1 MLTRK
6 NIFDTLIVIFIT
18 IFPFRKFLGP
28 YAIGEPFDTK
38 AQLIFHDHWYKFLVG
53 KQDFFD
59 LGIFYPYTRSFAL
72 SDLFVISGPIHAF
85 FRLINIDLVSSLEL
99 ATLSVVLLGN
109 IGWLY
114 LAKAYLSIKLLQYSF
129 LFTIS
134 SSSTYIGHVYL
145 KPNAAS
151 YCLISWLI
159 FFLLKFSNF
168 RNQSKNVNS
177 TYLGLIIVLP
187 AVFALNVW
195 YVAYFVYI
203 FSILSIVIFGLIVF
217 LTNNL
222 NKLNY
227 LIRDLINNLDFK
239 IIITFLILTG
249 SLYAL
254 FFATYY
260 PELKNGY
267 GETNKQLLLENS
279 PTLVSLFD
287 SSAFGGGY
295 FSNLYL
301 NHASVNDSSI
311 ELQLGIT
318 AFIFLLFVISLITS
332 FITLINSNKS
342 LANTYHFS
350 ILITSLILLFSII
363 KILPDLSIFSFFWDQ
378 IFLLRTMRVP
388 VRLLIIFNFIALIY
402 IFKYADLL
410 LESPGK
416 LTSYFLF
423 LFISIL
429 MLDQQ
434 RIPTPFWSQNEL
446 IDQQTL
452 SFSEKINDCPAF
464 ILNREEVGWWKDTID
479 AMVLSN
485 LSGIP
490 TVNGFS
496 SSTPK
501 FFPNISWSGNE
512 SLEPIINWLEAND
525 RTKGVCLITQNS
537 TITRLPV
544 DGVSL
549 FFNQGFLP
557 SDSNEFGKRIEIG
570 SNNAKISLQNLS
582 ASPSTVNLTFDLS
595 NLPCIQS
602 QKVRLLIND
611 DLDLNIDLDKSG
623 EEVKITTRI
632 SKWEHK
638 ILNFLISEKYC
649 INDNN
654 EKVFMNLENLRLV
667 PES

>member
-1 MLTRK
+1 M
-6 NIFDTLIVIFIT
+6 
-18 IFPFRKFLGP
+18 GP

-38 AQLIFHDHWYKFLVG
+38 AQLIFHDHWYKFFTG

-59 LGIFYPYTRSFAL
+59 LGIFYPYSRSFAL
-72 SDLFVISGPIHAF
+72 SDLFIVSGPIHAF

-114 LAKAYLSIKLLQYSF
+114 LAKAYVSNKLLQYSF
-129 LFTIS
+129 LFSIS
-134 SSSTYIGHVYL
+134 SSSTYIGHIYL

-168 RNQSKNVNS
+168 KNQSKNINS

-203 FSILSIVIFGLIVF
+203 FSILSILIFGLIVF

-227 LIRDLINNLDFK
+227 LIRDIINNLNFK
-239 IIITFLILTG
+239 IIMTFLILTG

-279 PTLVSLFD
+279 PDLVSLFD

-301 NHASVNDSSI
+301 KHAFVNESPI

-318 AFIFLLFVISLITS
+318 AFIFVLFVISLITS
-332 FITLINSNKS
+332 FITLINSNRS

-363 KILPDLSIFSFFWDQ
+363 KILPDLSVFSFFWDQ
-378 IFLLRTMRVP
+378 VFLLRTMRVP

-402 IFKYADLL
+402 IFKYADRLL
-410 LESPGK
+410 KYSGK
-416 LTSYFLF
+416 FTSYFIF
-423 LFISIL
+423 FFISIL
-429 MLDQQ
+429 VLDQQ
-434 RIPTPFWSQNEL
+434 RIPTPYWSKNEL

-496 SSTPK
+496 SSNPK
-501 FFPNISWSGNE
+501 DFPNISWSGNE
-512 SLEPIINWLEAND
+512 TLAPIIIWLEAND

-544 DGVSL
+544 DEVRL

-570 SNNAKISLQNLS
+570 SNNAKISLHNLS
-582 ASPSTVNLTFDLS
+582 ASPSTVKLTFNLS
-595 NLPCIQS
+595 KVSCIQS
-602 QKVRLLIND
+602 QKVRLFIND
-611 DLDLNIDLDKSG
+611 ELDQNIDLDKSG
-623 EEVKITTRI
+623 VVVKITTLI
-632 SKWEHK
+632 PKWEHK
-638 ILNFLISEKYC
+638 ILNFVVSEKYC
-649 INDNN
+649 VNNNN
-654 EKVFMNLENLRLV
+654 EKVFVNVNNLRLL
-667 PES
+667 SSS

>member
-1 MLTRK
+1 
-6 NIFDTLIVIFIT
+6 
-18 IFPFRKFLGP
+18 
-28 YAIGEPFDTK
+28 
-38 AQLIFHDHWYKFLVG
+38 
-53 KQDFFD
+53 
-59 LGIFYPYTRSFAL
+59 
-72 SDLFVISGPIHAF
+72 
-85 FRLINIDLVSSLEL
+85 VSSLEL

-114 LAKAYLSIKLLQYSF
+114 LAKGYLSNKLLQYIF
-129 LFTIS
+129 VLTIS
-134 SSSTYIGHVYL
+134 SSSTYIGHIYL

-151 YCLISWLI
+151 YGLISWLI
-159 FFLLKFSNF
+159 FFLLKLSNF
-168 RNQSKNVNS
+168 KNQSKNINS
-177 TYLGLIIVLP
+177 IYLGFIIILP
-187 AVFALNVW
+187 AIYALNVW

-203 FSILSIVIFGLIVF
+203 FSILSLLIFGLIVF

-222 NKLNY
+222 NKLKC
-227 LIRDLINNLDFK
+227 LVKDVINSLNFK
-239 IIITFLILTG
+239 VVCTFLILSG
-249 SLYAL
+249 LLYTL
-254 FFATYY
+254 FLATYY

-279 PTLVSLFD
+279 PTLISLFD
-287 SSAFGGGY
+287 PSAFGGGY
-295 FSNLYL
+295 FSNFYL
-301 NHASVNDSSI
+301 NHNFINESTI
-311 ELQLGIT
+311 ELKLGLT
-318 AFIFLLFVISLITS
+318 AFIFVPFVISLLIS
-332 FITLINSNKS
+332 FKTLINSNGS
-342 LANTYHFS
+342 LANTYHLS
-350 ILITSLILLFSII
+350 ILITSLILLLSII

-402 IFKYADLL
+402 IFKYADRL
-410 LESPGK
+410 LESSGK

-485 LSGIP
+485 LSGVP

-501 FFPNISWSGNE
+501 FFPSISWSGNE
-512 SLEPIINWLEAND
+512 SLEPIINWLESNN

-544 DGVSL
+544 DGVRL

-582 ASPSTVNLTFDLS
+582 ASPITVNLTFYLS
-595 NLPCIQS
+595 NLPCMQS

-623 EEVKITTRI
+623 EEVKITTLI
-632 SKWEHK
+632 PKWEHK

-649 INDNN
+649 VNNNN